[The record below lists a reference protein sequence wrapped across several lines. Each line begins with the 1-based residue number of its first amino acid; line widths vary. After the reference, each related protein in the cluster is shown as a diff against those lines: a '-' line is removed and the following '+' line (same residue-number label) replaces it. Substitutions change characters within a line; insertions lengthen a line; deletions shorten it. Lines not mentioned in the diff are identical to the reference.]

1 MAIFVS
7 RPALFVF
14 IQFMF
19 TVKLVL
25 TVEKRIDYNEE
36 NIILDRN
43 LYMYG
48 RCGFGSHAR
57 GWAVFICLKI
67 RQCNTKTAQYRK
79 GLFFKRFLD
88 YFNDANKDKNHK
100 KFDLV
105 LLADHYYSTDTKLG
119 LGLVAAGLYRAD
131 EK

>member
-1 MAIFVS
+1 MRNRTYGGVRGRKTKVGRKLLRFPPT
-7 RPALFVF
+7 RF

-57 GWAVFICLKI
+57 GWAV
-67 RQCNTKTAQYRK
+67 
-79 GLFFKRFLD
+79 LF
-88 YFNDANKDKNHK
+88 A
-100 KFDLV
+100 
-105 LLADHYYSTDTKLG
+105 
-119 LGLVAAGLYRAD
+119 
-131 EK
+131 

>member
-1 MAIFVS
+1 MIKTNKADWDTKIAK
-7 RPALFVF
+7 PALFVF

-57 GWAVFICLKI
+57 GWAV
-67 RQCNTKTAQYRK
+67 
-79 GLFFKRFLD
+79 LF
-88 YFNDANKDKNHK
+88 A
-100 KFDLV
+100 
-105 LLADHYYSTDTKLG
+105 
-119 LGLVAAGLYRAD
+119 
-131 EK
+131 

>member
-1 MAIFVS
+1 MAIFVF

-57 GWAVFICLKI
+57 GWAV
-67 RQCNTKTAQYRK
+67 
-79 GLFFKRFLD
+79 LF
-88 YFNDANKDKNHK
+88 A
-100 KFDLV
+100 
-105 LLADHYYSTDTKLG
+105 
-119 LGLVAAGLYRAD
+119 
-131 EK
+131 

>member
-1 MAIFVS
+1 
-7 RPALFVF
+7 
-14 IQFMF
+14 MF

-57 GWAVFICLKI
+57 GWAV
-67 RQCNTKTAQYRK
+67 
-79 GLFFKRFLD
+79 LF
-88 YFNDANKDKNHK
+88 A
-100 KFDLV
+100 
-105 LLADHYYSTDTKLG
+105 
-119 LGLVAAGLYRAD
+119 
-131 EK
+131 